1 MAIMIPS
8 IPNKFEPES
17 GEDIVFYALKN
28 LPGDPVD
35 EKNVCNK
42 YKNDYYIFHSFKI
55 NQVNKETNMDEE
67 HEIDFLI
74 FHPSKGIICVECK
87 SGKGEGGGKAL
98 SETTIVNNEVLPRE
112 WYHAKIKI
120 DNGTKGV
127 PPLLVKSDN
136 DPMIEGGPFKQAWNR
151 KQDLIR
157 LIKDIKLHEWGEEKL
172 KYHCKITYAVCFPKI
187 SSAEE
192 EYSYRSETCK
202 FKDFL
207 DASEP
212 NEHVIYGE
220 DLLSA
225 ETLENKLNIIF
236 DYKLKNKY
244 RGIYIETGN
253 KGSCLH
259 DEDIQN
265 LFDRVLCPYFN
276 IVETVDPNTGET
288 KYIRLNEDQIRVLD
302 LLMTKKEMAVSG
314 MAGTGKTILALHLA
328 RKKAMKGE
336 ELLFLCR
343 SRFQKEELE
352 KHRLNSKIEFRDI
365 EWFTGICSS
374 GSNSE
379 SNKSIN
385 DNIYNALCEKI
396 VDEKIERGELKSGE
410 QRKKKR
416 KKKRS
421 AYELNTI
428 IIDEAQDFCKGK
440 VLDILK
446 TLYSDIKNSSESS
459 AREKLLKQRFE
470 ERTVGIEKSFYIFY
484 DEFQTEDDSKILE
497 FAQKIRNH
505 IELEKNCR
513 NTINTTKSALNPM
526 VDITS
531 SYCQRS
537 EPGKKVKID
546 FYEFE
551 SGCCTKLDNIL
562 RNYNLCPQDTV
573 ILTFKSD
580 YIAEQNQHERSLL
593 LEFPQRLVDE
603 NGKALSIDKLTAD
616 RQKDKY
622 YKLDEEKRFFFT
634 NWKNFQGLEKRNIV
648 FVDFEPEKLFG
659 EEYEVYSKCFYV
671 CLTRAQEEVYILAQ
685 NPDSIVFFDGFDVL
699 EKRLFELDSE
709 RHELNESYKE
719 NDNGEL
725 ELELEDNTKKIDE
738 ASKDPHFMLELDNCI
753 REKDDL
759 KLEKLAHSSKVPAEV
774 LKDFYRLSVKKGNVQ
789 KVLKEEK
796 DKLKE
801 KLNEGLVNV
810 YLEFKGIS
818 KRIAVCTALGAESI
832 YDNDAIMI
840 TAFKKLYKLGK
851 RAARFH
857 VKENEFHEYIRYLI
871 SIWSEKF
878 YEYDRLYSDN
888 TECREDEDLDLKNYE
903 NNGGNLHAL
912 KEAFRIASDWKKG
925 NGIVEM
931 KKSGYID
938 IVIKKRL
945 SKDFWPNFIILAESI
960 WERYHIS
967 GESGSLQK
975 DGSLLKDEVYAEY
988 VKKRQ
993 ENVAEFIELER
1004 EAMEYYF
1011 KASLQMD
1018 KLNLYE
1024 RQEAFEMIDLRISGF
1039 INSYLEYINLI
1050 RFNEERN

>member
-120 DNGTKGV
+120 DKNGTKGV

-328 RKKAMKGE
+328 RKKAMLGE
-336 ELLFLCR
+336 NVLFLCR
-343 SRFQKEELE
+343 NRLHKEELE
-352 KHRLNSKIEFRDI
+352 KNKINSKIEFRDI
-365 EWFTGICSS
+365 EWLTGI
-374 GSNSE
+374 
-379 SNKSIN
+379 
-385 DNIYNALCEKI
+385 
-396 VDEKIERGELKSGE
+396 
-410 QRKKKR
+410 RKKKL
-416 KKKRS
+416 KKKRI
-421 AYELNTI
+421 I
-428 IIDEAQDFCKGK
+428 IIDEAQDFCNGK
-440 VLDILK
+440 TFDCIFEISPISK
-446 TLYSDIKNSSESS
+446 REN
-459 AREKLLKQRFE
+459 EKLLRKRFE
-470 ERTVGIEKSFYIFY
+470 ERIAENKNSFYIFY
-484 DEFQTEDDSKILE
+484 DEFQKRNDSKILE
-497 FAQKIRNH
+497 LAQKIKNH

-513 NTINTTKSALNPM
+513 NTINIAKTLFSPLTD
-526 VDITS
+526 VS
-531 SYCQRS
+531 SDYCQRRDRG
-537 EPGKKVKID
+537 EKVKID
-546 FYEFE
+546 FYGDKEE
-551 SGCCTKLDNIL
+551 YCLKLDSIL
-562 RNYNLCPQDTV
+562 QTYNLCPQNTI
-573 ILTFKSD
+573 ILTFKSNHF
-580 YIAEQNQHERSLL
+580 AEQNQKEKSILL
-593 LEFPQRLVDE
+593 DFPERLVDRD
-603 NGKALSIDKLTAD
+603 GKPINIINNTTAGTFD
-616 RQKDKY
+616 YY
-622 YKLDEEKRFFFT
+622 YKLDEDRRFRFT
-634 NWKNFQGLEKRNIV
+634 NWENFQGLEKSNIV
-648 FVDFEPEKLFG
+648 FIDFEPDKLFG
-659 EEYEVYSKCFYV
+659 KNNKYYVKRFYIG
-671 CLTRAQEEVYILAQ
+671 LTRAQDKCFILSSIITKSKGFENKDEQEDTEQLFDTYEPDGVSEQDIIASAISEVLREYYDWYDYTKKA
-685 NPDSIVFFDGFDVL
+685 FDLCLKDKAFWEDLGIAY
-699 EKRLFELDSE
+699 E
-709 RHELNESYKE
+709 NEDK
-719 NDNGEL
+719 
-725 ELELEDNTKKIDE
+725 KKIDE
-738 ASKDPHFMLELDNCI
+738 VCELYEIDKN
-753 REKDDL
+753 L
-759 KLEKLAHSSKVPAEV
+759 
-774 LKDFYRLSVKKGNVQ
+774 
-789 KVLKEEK
+789 LKECYDAYYWVTIGSFEALCEAIAEEENAHYQLNPK
-796 DKLKE
+796 FLEIYNNLRKE
-801 KLNEGLVNV
+801 NTRTA
-810 YLEFKGIS
+810 I
-818 KRIAVCTALGAESI
+818 CQALGAESI
-832 YDNDAIMI
+832 FKEDVKNKEIYNYLRKMK
-840 TAFKKLYKLGK
+840 TKVKKLEIPEEQFENDVWAMRMAWESIGRILNSETIGYGPEDIEKYGLNCEFMK
-851 RAARFH
+851 
-857 VKENEFHEYIRYLI
+857 KEYERLTGLKEPFNKKSQINNKISHEF
-871 SIWSEKF
+871 WEKF
-878 YEYDRLYSDN
+878 KLMRNDIDKGFDVRSVFRSDIEKEKLSELDRIDKEVMEHLILLYRKYS
-888 TECREDEDLDLKNYE
+888 
-903 NNGGNLHAL
+903 
-912 KEAFRIASDWKKG
+912 
-925 NGIVEM
+925 
-931 KKSGYID
+931 
-938 IVIKKRL
+938 
-945 SKDFWPNFIILAESI
+945 
-960 WERYHIS
+960 
-967 GESGSLQK
+967 
-975 DGSLLKDEVYAEY
+975 
-988 VKKRQ
+988 
-993 ENVAEFIELER
+993 
-1004 EAMEYYF
+1004 
-1011 KASLQMD
+1011 
-1018 KLNLYE
+1018 
-1024 RQEAFEMIDLRISGF
+1024 
-1039 INSYLEYINLI
+1039 
-1050 RFNEERN
+1050 